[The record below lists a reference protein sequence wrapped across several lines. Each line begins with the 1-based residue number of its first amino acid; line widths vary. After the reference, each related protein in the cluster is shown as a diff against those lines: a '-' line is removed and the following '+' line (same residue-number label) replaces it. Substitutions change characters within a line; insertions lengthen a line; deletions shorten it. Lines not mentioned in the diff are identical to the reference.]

1 MKLTEVLASVAIF
14 LIASVAF
21 MGTFTNVRRCVKK
34 SQDSAKK
41 VSSLLTSDSLLRKQI
56 RMMDIP
62 YWKCFSREY
71 EVEKEKLLLFAAENG
86 IGVRSVASV
95 YDAEHGAEGIEVEWI
110 FDGKSIV
117 TREYISQRILDEN

>member
-14 LIASVAF
+14 LVASAAF
-21 MGTFTNVRRCVKK
+21 MGAFTNVRRCVQK
-34 SQDSAKK
+34 SQDSAGK
-41 VSSLLTSDSLLRKQI
+41 VSSLLRTDFLLRKQI
-56 RMMDIP
+56 RMLDIP

-95 YDAEHGAEGIEVEWI
+95 YDAEHGAEGIEVEWT
-110 FDGKSIV
+110 FDGKSIA